1 MAPMNALI
9 DLWNVLDD
17 SMPRRPDQ
25 PPTAAVRNARA
36 DRIDRAAWE
45 YRRDYRRAYGNA
57 GFKPYTHMTRHLG
70 DCQRRVQYDL
80 HRYSCEAQEHYG
92 KVVKTVVTQQTN
104 YRLGK
109 KNLAG
114 KYTTSYIQQAM
125 QVLLHR
131 KKLNMEVQVR
141 KSEYSRKKDKEAK
154 QRREARRQA
163 REAGSTI
170 PANKAKVEKQAG
182 WAGCHT
188 PMTKKKKKV

>member
-1 MAPMNALI
+1 
-9 DLWNVLDD
+9 
-17 SMPRRPDQ
+17 
-25 PPTAAVRNARA
+25 
-36 DRIDRAAWE
+36 
-45 YRRDYRRAYGNA
+45 
-57 GFKPYTHMTRHLG
+57 MTRHLG

-80 HRYSCEAQEHYG
+80 HRHSSCEAQEHYG

-170 PANKAKVEKQAG
+170 PANKLRCANWPDAEAVMSPEI
-182 WAGCHT
+182 
-188 PMTKKKKKV
+188 

>member
-1 MAPMNALI
+1 MNKSTIHVFYLVCPSVRLLLLLLLLLSIVKANLK
-9 DLWNVLDD
+9 V
-17 SMPRRPDQ
+17 
-25 PPTAAVRNARA
+25 AA
-36 DRIDRAAWE
+36 
-45 YRRDYRRAYGNA
+45 
-57 GFKPYTHMTRHLG
+57 
-70 DCQRRVQYDL
+70 
-80 HRYSCEAQEHYG
+80 AQEHYG

-163 REAGSTI
+163 REAGSAI

-182 WAGCHT
+182 WGGCHT
-188 PMTKKKKKV
+188 PMTEKK